1 MNFFILIIFNIIF
14 FFSNFTFYLAQEYDE
29 HGEIPT
35 KLEDKVLY
43 KDLFK
48 SCERGDIERVKFL
61 VEAYSPDI
69 EKKDKKGNTP
79 LLISSSS
86 GHLEIV
92 KYLLNKKANINIQDK
107 LGNTP
112 LNLSLQ
118 RGHLNIAK
126 FLLENKVNV
135 ELHNKSNSNP
145 LLTASANGYFD
156 IIKILLTFKPNLNHI
171 DDLGNNALHYS
182 ILGGH
187 DDISILLLENRI
199 NFKTKNKAGKSA
211 IALASQ
217 SGVFELLNL
226 FKNSIPNGL
235 NFLPIGEITSE
246 TNEEG
251 ICSIKIYP
259 KFKSSI
265 GINQIFYIVNEND
278 QIKGNGKIFLTNLKF
293 SRLKVENVK
302 INLGDK
308 IGYFE

>member
-1 MNFFILIIFNIIF
+1 MKYFILIIFKILF
-14 FFSNFTFYLAQEYDE
+14 FFSNYTFYLAQEFDE
-29 HGEIPT
+29 HGEIPI

-43 KDLFK
+43 RDLFK

-69 EKKDKKGNTP
+69 EKKDKKGSTP
-79 LLISSSS
+79 LLISSAS

-92 KYLLNKKANINIQDK
+92 KYLLSKKVNINIQDK

-112 LNLSLQ
+112 LNISLQ

-126 FLLENKVNV
+126 FLLENKLNV

-145 LLTASANGYFD
+145 LLIASANGYSE
-156 IIKILLTFKPNLNHI
+156 IVRILLTFKPNLNHT

-187 DDISILLLENRI
+187 EDISALLLENKI
-199 NFKTKNKAGKSA
+199 NYKTKNKTGKSA

-226 FKNSIPNGL
+226 FKTSIPKGL
-235 NFLPIGEITSE
+235 IFLPIGEVTTEI
-246 TNEEG
+246 NEEG
-251 ICSIKIYP
+251 ICSIKIFP
-259 KFKSSI
+259 KFKSSV
-265 GINQIFYIVNEND
+265 GINQIFYIVNEQD
-278 QIKGNGKIFLTNLKF
+278 EIKGNGKIFLTNPKF

-308 IGYFE
+308 IGFFE

>member
-1 MNFFILIIFNIIF
+1 MKFFILILFNIVFIFSKQTF
-14 FFSNFTFYLAQEYDE
+14 FFAQEYDE
-29 HGEIPT
+29 HGEIPA
-35 KLEDKVLY
+35 KIEDKILY
-43 KDLFK
+43 KDLIK

-69 EKKDKKGNTP
+69 EKKDKKGNSP

-86 GHLEIV
+86 GHIEIV

-145 LLTASANGYFD
+145 LLIASANGYFD
-156 IIKILLTFKPNLNHI
+156 IIKILLSFKPNLNHI
-171 DDLGNNALHYS
+171 DELGNNALHYS

-187 DDISILLLENRI
+187 EDISVLLLENRI
-199 NFKTKNKAGKSA
+199 NYKTKNKAGKSA

-226 FKNSIPNGL
+226 FKNTIPNGL
-235 NFLPIGEITSE
+235 IFLPIGEITSE
-246 TNEEG
+246 INEEG

-259 KFKSSI
+259 KFKSLI

-278 QIKGNGKIFLTNLKF
+278 QIKGNGKIFLTNPKF

-308 IGYFE
+308 IGFFE